1 MAANKVT
8 VTTPGPAGP
17 AGVKYEGTWTTSTG
31 YQYRDVVLFTN
42 GGLYFC
48 DVAHTSGTITPTNPT
63 VGGVTYWT
71 VFVPAGD
78 SFEWANR
85 AKHSS
90 YTDSLGNSG
99 YSALHY
105 SGKAN
110 DWATLTT
117 DAVTNDANSADV
129 GYSAKAWAIGGTEV
143 TSTASRGAAKE
154 WATTTGGKVDGGSG
168 DYSAKEY
175 AVGTT
180 ATSSKTYATKVDG
193 AVTGTDFSSKAWAI
207 GGTNVTSTASRG
219 AAKEWATTTGGAVDT
234 SEYSAKEYA
243 TGTTVATGSS
253 KEWATTTGG
262 AVASGEYS
270 AKEYALGTTA
280 TSAKSYATKV
290 DGAVTGSE
298 YSAKAHAVGGTGVDT
313 TDGSAKDWA
322 TKTSGNV
329 GNTSTRGSK
338 YYAEQAASS
347 ASNAEAAALSLAI
360 ALG

>member
-1 MAANKVT
+1 MATNKVI

-78 SFEWANR
+78 AFEWANR
-85 AKHSS
+85 VKHSVF
-90 YTDSLGNSG
+90 TDTLGNSG

-110 DWATLTT
+110 DWAALTT
-117 DAVTNDANSADV
+117 DAVTNNANSADV

-143 TSTASRGAAKE
+143 TNTASRGASKE
-154 WATTTGGKVDGGSG
+154 WATTTGSTVDTSE
-168 DYSAKEY
+168 YSSKEY

-180 ATSSKTYATKVDG
+180 ATSSKTYATKVNG
-193 AVTGTDFSSKAWAI
+193 AVTGSDYSSKAWAV
-207 GGTNVTSTASRG
+207 GGTGVTTTASRG

-234 SEYSAKEYA
+234 S
-243 TGTTVATGSS
+243 
-253 KEWATTTGG
+253 
-262 AVASGEYS
+262 EYS

-298 YSAKAHAVGGTGVDT
+298 YSSRAHAIGGTGVDT

-347 ASNAEAAALSLAI
+347 ASNAEASALSLAI

>member
-1 MAANKVT
+1 MATNKVI

-78 SFEWANR
+78 AFEWANR
-85 AKHSS
+85 AKHSVF
-90 YTDSLGNSG
+90 TDTLGNSG

-110 DWATLTT
+110 DWAVLTT
-117 DAVTNDANSADV
+117 DAVTNNANSADV

-143 TSTASRGAAKE
+143 TNTASRGASKE
-154 WATTTGGKVDGGSG
+154 WATTTGSTVDTSE
-168 DYSAKEY
+168 YSSKEY

-180 ATSSKTYATKVDG
+180 ATSSKTYATKING
-193 AVTGTDFSSKAWAI
+193 AVTGSDYSSKAWAV
-207 GGTNVTSTASRG
+207 GGTGVTTTASRG

-234 SEYSAKEYA
+234 S
-243 TGTTVATGSS
+243 
-253 KEWATTTGG
+253 
-262 AVASGEYS
+262 EYS

-298 YSAKAHAVGGTGVDT
+298 YSAKAHAIGGTGVDT

-347 ASNAEAAALSLAI
+347 ASNAEASALSLAI

>member
-1 MAANKVT
+1 MATNKVI

-17 AGVKYEGTWTTSTG
+17 AGVKYEGTWATSTG

-78 SFEWANR
+78 AFEWANR
-85 AKHSS
+85 AKHSVF
-90 YTDSLGNSG
+90 TDTLGNQG

-105 SGKAN
+105 ASKAN
-110 DWATLTT
+110 DWAALTT
-117 DAVTNDANSADV
+117 DAVTNNANSADA

-143 TSTASRGAAKE
+143 TNTASRGASKE
-154 WATTTGGKVDGGSG
+154 WATTTGAKVDGNSG
-168 DYSAKEY
+168 DYSSKEY

-193 AVTGTDFSSKAWAI
+193 AVTGSDYSSKAWAV
-207 GGTNVTSTASRG
+207 GGTGVTTTASRG

-234 SEYSAKEYA
+234 S
-243 TGTTVATGSS
+243 
-253 KEWATTTGG
+253 
-262 AVASGEYS
+262 EYS

-329 GNTSTRGSK
+329 GNTSLRGSK